1 MRSWAL
7 ISDGLGGSA
16 FSEGTSEGVG
26 FLMGRFPGAIML
38 GTGRDRDMTESVA
51 SLGWDVVSMILAGGL
66 GVMLFRVLGVGLPAS
81 VGL

>member
-1 MRSWAL
+1 
-7 ISDGLGGSA
+7 
-16 FSEGTSEGVG
+16 
-26 FLMGRFPGAIML
+26 ML